1 MGFGFRC
8 GFLGLLHMEIVQER
22 LEREYGLDL
31 IVTAPSVVYKVEMN
45 DGEVV
50 DVDAPAKMADA
61 DRRQSVS
68 EPYVDMEVFCPKE
81 YTMGRVSDRAP
92 PHTYA
97 RSPTQLTPLSSILYT
112 GTRGR

>member
-1 MGFGFRC
+1 M
-8 GFLGLLHMEIVQER
+8 
-22 LEREYGLDL
+22 
-31 IVTAPSVVYKVEMN
+31 TAPSVVYKVEMN

-81 YTMGRVSDRAP
+81 YGTRLGPGASPHICAP
-92 PHTYA
+92 WQNCLRWAAHGP
-97 RSPTQLTPLSSILYT
+97 RLLLTPLLHPSTT

>member
-1 MGFGFRC
+1 M
-8 GFLGLLHMEIVQER
+8 
-22 LEREYGLDL
+22 
-31 IVTAPSVVYKVEMN
+31 TAPSVVYKVEMN

-81 YTMGRVSDRAP
+81 YTGRVSDRAP
-92 PHTYA
+92 RLTHA
-97 RSPTQLTPLSSILYT
+97 RSPAAHPAPAPSTP

>member
-1 MGFGFRC
+1 MAHASCSPRSSTLRYC
-8 GFLGLLHMEIVQER
+8 R
-22 LEREYGLDL
+22 YGLDL

-81 YTMGRVSDRAP
+81 YDAGRVSDRAP
-92 PHTYA
+92 RLAHA
-97 RSPTQLTPLSSILYT
+97 RSPTAHPASPPSTT

>member
-1 MGFGFRC
+1 M
-8 GFLGLLHMEIVQER
+8 
-22 LEREYGLDL
+22 
-31 IVTAPSVVYKVEMN
+31 TAPSVVYKVEMN

-81 YTMGRVSDRAP
+81 YVT
-92 PHTYA
+92 
-97 RSPTQLTPLSSILYT
+97 
-112 GTRGR
+112 

>member
-1 MGFGFRC
+1 M
-8 GFLGLLHMEIVQER
+8 
-22 LEREYGLDL
+22 
-31 IVTAPSVVYKVEMN
+31 TAPSVVYKVEMN

-81 YTMGRVSDRAP
+81 YDTGRVSDRAP
-92 PHTYA
+92 PHTRA
-97 RSPTQLTPLSSILYT
+97 APQLTPLSSILYT
-112 GTRGR
+112 GTPGR